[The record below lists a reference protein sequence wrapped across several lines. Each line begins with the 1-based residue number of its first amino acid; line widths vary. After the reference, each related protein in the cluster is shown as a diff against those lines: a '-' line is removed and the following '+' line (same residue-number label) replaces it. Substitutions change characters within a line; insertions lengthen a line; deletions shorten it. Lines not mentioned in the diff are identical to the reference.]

1 MSDLIWIFVL
11 AFVIYA
17 PTLRGSFV
25 FDDMSTILANEQIL
39 AGRWREGF
47 WHWRGISRSLHA
59 LVVKIWNPAVILNP
73 GKLPPDPLMFHVVNV
88 VLHALNGCL
97 VVWIAGGVG
106 LDPTVSL
113 ISGLIFT
120 VHPLAS
126 SAASYISA
134 QSTLLSTLF
143 GFIALGLVVNGLDY
157 LAFPFFAL
165 AILTK
170 EDAIVVPWPAAL
182 LAYLTGSPLWLIFLA
197 IPPIYALYRMQLFT
211 KLKRNNGDVNMARAG
226 LSASAPRLQHALAV
240 IGEHLLRYPMWLV
253 GLGQNPDPD
262 IRPWSW
268 RERRVVMA
276 LGFGLNLLVL
286 AALAPSLRLPMLLIL
301 VSPLAVYPFI
311 PLPDPVFE
319 HRAYFSILGIALA
332 FAQLAMVLPIVLTVL
347 LIAALASIAS
357 YRAMHWHNWMDFWGW
372 AIDEGSVRK
381 TRCLQNMAAFYK
393 LNNLN
398 AEARKYL
405 AVTVA
410 VNPSS
415 ASTLC
420 DLADLDAR
428 AGNIDGAKGWLEK
441 ATARCPEF
449 AQAWFGLGRIHQ
461 HENNLA
467 EAKVCF
473 EKHEALARG

>member
-1 MSDLIWIFVL
+1 MTDLVWIFVF
-11 AFVIYA
+11 AFVVYG

-25 FDDMSTILANEQIL
+25 FDDMSAILANEQIM
-39 AGRWREGF
+39 AGRWKEGF
-47 WHWRGISRSLHA
+47 WHWRGISRSIHA
-59 LVVKIWNPAVILNP
+59 LIVKIWNPAVILNP
-73 GKLPPDPLMFHVVNV
+73 GKLPPDPFMFHVVNV
-88 VLHALNGCL
+88 VLHAVNGCL
-97 VVWIAGGVG
+97 VVWIARGLGVESTIALLAG
-106 LDPTVSL
+106 IL
-113 ISGLIFT
+113 FT
-120 VHPLAS
+120 VHPLAT
-126 SAASYISA
+126 SAASYVSA
-134 QSTLLSTLF
+134 QSQLLSTLF
-143 GFIALGLVVNGLDY
+143 GFIALGLVVHGFDWA
-157 LAFPFFAL
+157 AFPFFAL

-170 EDAIVVPWPAAL
+170 EDAIVVPLTAAL
-182 LAYLTGSPLWLIFLA
+182 LAYRTGSPLWPIFAA
-197 IPPIYALYRMQLFT
+197 IPPMYALYRMQLFT
-211 KLKRNNGDVNMARAG
+211 KLQKNNGDVRMKQAG
-226 LSASAPRLQHALAV
+226 LSTSAPKMQHALTV

-253 GLGQNPDPD
+253 GLGQNPDPE

-268 RERRVVMA
+268 RERRVVVA

-286 AALAPSLRLPMLLIL
+286 AALAPSLRLPMALIL

-319 HRAYFSILGIALA
+319 HRAYFSILGIALG
-332 FAQLAMVLPIVLTVL
+332 FAQLFTVLPTALIVLVF
-347 LIAALASIAS
+347 IGLASIAT
-357 YRAMHWHNWMDFWGW
+357 YRAMHWHNWVDFWGW
-372 AIDEGSVRK
+372 AIDEGSIRK

-393 LNNLN
+393 LNHRN

-415 ASTLC
+415 ASSLC

-441 ATARCPEF
+441 ATTRCPEF

-473 EKHEALARG
+473 DKHQALARG